1 MTPEN
6 SANPENNTEAICERY
21 NPADDPEEE
30 FAIYA
35 EYGDDY

>member
-6 SANPENNTEAICERY
+6 STDSENNTEIVLAPYSPE
-21 NPADDPEEE
+21 DDPEEE